1 MYGLVNSFQG
11 THTRA
16 TLTYFNSWDRL
27 RIFFFAR
34 SVGVINIDVL
44 ILFIRRHR
52 VAPPGIIF
60 LTLILRQPL
69 PPYASCSHARSSSPF
84 SPQHLS
90 CSLRQK

>member
-1 MYGLVNSFQG
+1 MKQQQLSAREILQTHSVPFVYGLVNSFQG

-44 ILFIRRHR
+44 ILFILGAT
-52 VAPPGIIF
+52 V
-60 LTLILRQPL
+60 
-69 PPYASCSHARSSSPF
+69 
-84 SPQHLS
+84 
-90 CSLRQK
+90 

>member
-34 SVGVINIDVL
+34 SVGVINIGVL
-44 ILFIRRHR
+44 ILFILGAT
-52 VAPPGIIF
+52 V
-60 LTLILRQPL
+60 
-69 PPYASCSHARSSSPF
+69 
-84 SPQHLS
+84 
-90 CSLRQK
+90 